1 MLQPSP
7 SLSYTTLQPA
17 GNKWAGKSSSE
28 KCSRS
33 LPKTY
38 RNTSNLNS
46 TLNLYF
52 LILPTLRLL
61 SILSFN
67 LLMLSSTR
75 SFDGLG
81 FSKDL
86 QENQHKRH
94 YYLCIIHS
102 YSGRSLVPIGICQKK
117 IGGTRLQFITQVW
130 WRCQMHIKLA
140 LTCVLD
146 SSLCDVAFV
155 NP

>member
-67 LLMLSSTR
+67 LLMLSSTS

-86 QENQHKRH
+86 QENEHKSH

-117 IGGTRLQFITQVW
+117 NWRNKATIYHTSMVAMSNAHQVSTDI
-130 WRCQMHIKLA
+130 R
-140 LTCVLD
+140 TG
-146 SSLCDVAFV
+146 
-155 NP
+155 